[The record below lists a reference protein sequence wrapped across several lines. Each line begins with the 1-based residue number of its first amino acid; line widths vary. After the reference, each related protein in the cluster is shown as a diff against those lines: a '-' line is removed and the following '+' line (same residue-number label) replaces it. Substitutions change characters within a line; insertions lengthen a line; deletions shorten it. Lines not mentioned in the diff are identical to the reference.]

1 MKSVPVKVVAEN
13 GVKPGQAPEKL
24 NLLGL
29 DRKGL
34 EGLFADM
41 GEKPFRASQ
50 ILKWVHARGVTNFDD
65 MTDLSKSLRAKLAE
79 IAEVRVPEPVMDQ
92 ESRDGTR
99 KWLLQLDGSNAIE
112 AVLIPEKH
120 RETLCISSQVGC
132 ALECT
137 FCSTGYQGFNRNLS
151 TAEIIGQLWY
161 VWRMLEKEG
170 KGRQVTNVVFMG
182 MGEPLLN
189 FKNVVPA
196 SELMKDDHA
205 YGLSKRRV
213 TLSTSG
219 VIPYLDKLTEVS
231 DISLAVSL
239 HAPNDELRDE
249 LVPIN
254 KKHPIADLL
263 AACRRYIADKPHR
276 SITWEYVMLD
286 GVNDSDAH
294 ARQLVRLLKGIPSKV
309 NLIPFNP
316 FPEAP
321 YERSSDER
329 IRAFSNILSNAGLV
343 STTRKTRGDDIDG
356 ACGQLVGKVADRTR
370 RRQKRAEREQATQP

>member
-1 MKSVPVKVVAEN
+1 MKSVPVKVVAEQ
-13 GVKPGQAPEKL
+13 PGDSGRI

-29 DRKGL
+29 DRRAL
-34 EGLFADM
+34 EGFFANM
-41 GEKPFRASQ
+41 GEKPFRVSQ
-50 ILKWVHARGVTNFDD
+50 ILKWVHARKVTDFDQ
-65 MTDLSKSLRAKLAE
+65 MTDLSKALRDKLKAT
-79 IAEVRVPEPVMDQ
+79 AEVRVPEAVVDQ
-92 ESRDGTR
+92 RSSDGTR
-99 KWLLQLDGSNAIE
+99 KWLLQLDGANSVE
-112 AVLIPEKH
+112 TVLIPEKS
-120 RETLCISSQVGC
+120 RDTLCISSQVGC
-132 ALECT
+132 ALECS
-137 FCSTGYQGFNRNLS
+137 FCSTGVQGFNRNLS
-151 TAEIIGQLWY
+151 TAEIVGQLWY
-161 VWRMLEKEG
+161 VNRVLAEEG
-170 KGRQVTNVVFMG
+170 TGRQVTNVVFMG

-219 VIPYLDKLTEVS
+219 VVPYLYKLADVS

-239 HAPNDELRDE
+239 HAPDDDLRNE

-254 KKHPIADLL
+254 RKHPL
-263 AACRRYIADKPHR
+263 AELMKACRHYIADKPHR
-276 SITWEYVMLD
+276 RITWEYVMLD

-294 ARQLVRLLKGIPSKV
+294 ARALVRLLGDIPSKV

-316 FPEAP
+316 FPGTQ
-321 YERSSDER
+321 YQRSSDER
-329 IRAFSNILSNAGLV
+329 IHAFSMILSRAGLV

-370 RRQKRAEREQATQP
+370 RQEKRQQRIQVSQS

>member
-13 GVKPGQAPEKL
+13 APAAGEAPQKL

-29 DRKGL
+29 DRQGL
-34 EGLFADM
+34 ERFFAEM

-50 ILKWVHARGVTNFDD
+50 ILKWVHARGVTDFEA
-65 MTDLSKSLRAKLAE
+65 MTDLSKKLRARLAE
-79 IAEVRVPEPVMDQ
+79 TAEVRVPEATMD
-92 ESRDGTR
+92 EVSSDGTR

-112 AVLIPEKH
+112 VVLIPEKH

-132 ALECT
+132 ALACT

-151 TAEIIGQLWY
+151 TAEIVGQLWY
-161 VWRMLEKEG
+161 VNQILRREG
-170 KGRQVTNVVFMG
+170 REVRNVVFMG
-182 MGEPLLN
+182 MGEPLMN
-189 FKNVVPA
+189 FKNVMPA

-219 VIPYLDKLTEVS
+219 VIPYLDKMTEVS

-239 HAPNDELRDE
+239 HAPNDALRDE
-249 LVPIN
+249 LVPLN
-254 KKHPIADLL
+254 QTYPIADLL
-263 AACRRYIADKPHR
+263 AACHRYIQDKPHR
-276 SITWEYVMLD
+276 TITWEYVMLD
-286 GVNDSDAH
+286 GVNDSDQHAH
-294 ARQLVRLLKGIPSKV
+294 ELVELLRGIPSKV

-321 YERSSDER
+321 YQRSSEQR
-329 IRAFSNILSNAGLV
+329 IQSFAAILNAAGLV
-343 STTRKTRGDDIDG
+343 TTTRKTRGEDIDG
-356 ACGQLVGKVADRTR
+356 ACGQLVGRVADRTR
-370 RRQKRAEREQATQP
+370 RQEKLARRAEAGRA